1 VKMLWGEQRGC
12 GTFGAVQQ
20 LHRPALIGCCDD
32 GVNAGARRVI
42 HSDSVLFVT
51 VRQSRALDALSFASG
66 PVASTVGRCRE
77 FQCDD

>member
-42 HSDSVLFVT
+42 HMHPPDT
-51 VRQSRALDALSFASG
+51 D
-66 PVASTVGRCRE
+66 
-77 FQCDD
+77 